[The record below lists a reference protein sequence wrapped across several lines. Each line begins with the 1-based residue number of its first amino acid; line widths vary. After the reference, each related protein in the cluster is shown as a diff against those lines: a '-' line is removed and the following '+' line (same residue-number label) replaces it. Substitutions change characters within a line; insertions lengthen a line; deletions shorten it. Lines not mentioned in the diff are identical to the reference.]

1 MPTLAPTLALPADAF
16 DAYIFDCDGTL
27 ADSMPA
33 HYHAWTDTLSR
44 LDLPF
49 ISYAEYCRHGG
60 YPPRMLADLL
70 RQHSGPPLDPR
81 TVTREKQAA
90 YLANLPAI
98 RPIAPI
104 VDIAR
109 TAAARRRPLAVASTS
124 SREVVIK
131 TLAAIGLA
139 EVFPVIIGGD
149 DVEYRKP
156 APDCY
161 LLAARR
167 LDIPPARCL
176 AFEDSE
182 AGQEAATRAGMT
194 VMRVPPAPPAAPS

>member
-1 MPTLAPTLALPADAF
+1 
-16 DAYIFDCDGTL
+16 
-27 ADSMPA
+27 
-33 HYHAWTDTLSR
+33 
-44 LDLPF
+44 
-49 ISYAEYCRHGG
+49 
-60 YPPRMLADLL
+60 
-70 RQHSGPPLDPR
+70 
-81 TVTREKQAA
+81 VTREKQAA

-98 RPIAPI
+98 RPITPI

-109 TAAARRRPLAVASTS
+109 SAARNHPLAIASTS

-139 EVFPVIIGGD
+139 EIFPVIIGGD
-149 DVEYRKP
+149 DVEHHKP

-167 LDIPPARCL
+167 LDIPPGRCL

-194 VMRVPPAPPAAPS
+194 VMRVPPAPPAETS